1 MKAKK
6 IPKAIKMKPRKGY
19 VFLKDLEE
27 GVSFVT
33 EGQLEGTV
41 INNNDG
47 SVLCLFKKN
56 DYEEPAD
63 RNYWLGQKRI
73 APLTNVKKK
82 GS

>member
-1 MKAKK
+1 MKIRAAG
-6 IPKAIKMKPRKGY
+6 IHAAQSRA
-19 VFLKDLEE
+19 
-27 GVSFVT
+27 VT
-33 EGQLEGTV
+33 
-41 INNNDG
+41 
-47 SVLCLFKKN
+47 KN